1 MDAGLVFGVVGD
13 EEAVLIEFDFESDTV
28 SRFGLPETHRHD
40 DRLDRMLKHARE
52 VQKSDSF
59 KDDVSLLE
67 VRYKL

>member
-1 MDAGLVFGVVGD
+1 MASLPDFVGT
-13 EEAVLIEFDFESDTV
+13 I
-28 SRFGLPETHRHD
+28 PETHRHE